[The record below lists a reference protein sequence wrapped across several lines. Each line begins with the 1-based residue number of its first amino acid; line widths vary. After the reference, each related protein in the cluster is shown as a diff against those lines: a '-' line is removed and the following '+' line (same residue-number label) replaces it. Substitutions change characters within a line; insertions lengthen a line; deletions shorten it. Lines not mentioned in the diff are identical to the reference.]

1 MKPRFGELTVI
12 LRVCSSTRT
21 CKHVVALFESCCLQ
35 QCWPSKEPPHVAALG
50 VGKRR
55 EAIRK
60 DKKRRL
66 TALEKEAPPFTYLQL
81 VDDMWGDPRERL
93 ATAIAGPA
101 TWRARPADSRF
112 WRRNLFIQPLPW
124 PSVFSKRR
132 RSENEMRNARRRQKQ
147 MRQRRRGRPGNARLR
162 LRLGQQNEPGRRLR
176 LPRGRQATFLL
187 PYE

>member
-101 TWRARPADSRF
+101 NVAGATRGLTILEEKSVHSASVVAKRLQQEETKRKRDEERKEKAKADAAAKKRKAWERKAEVEARAA
-112 WRRNLFIQPLPW
+112 
-124 PSVFSKRR
+124 
-132 RSENEMRNARRRQKQ
+132 E
-147 MRQRRRGRPGNARLR
+147 
-162 LRLGQQNEPGRRLR
+162 
-176 LPRGRQATFLL
+176 
-187 PYE
+187 